1 MTKKS
6 LRDLVNLGVATDIT
20 NAEFETLPH
29 LDCVE
34 TTHGMYGMNGGL
46 FKDDTGKLYVVLSRN
61 SLLFQLV

>member
-6 LRDLVNLGVATDIT
+6 LRNLVNLGVATDIT
-20 NAEFETLPH
+20 NAEYDTLPH
-29 LDCVE
+29 LVCVE

>member
-6 LRDLVNLGVATDIT
+6 LRNLVNLGVAMDIT
-20 NAEFETLPH
+20 NAEYSALPH

-34 TTHGMYGMNGGL
+34 TTHGVNGMNGGL
-46 FKDDTGKLYVVLSRN
+46 FKDDAGKLYVVLSRN